1 VLTRQDREKLVIELY
16 NQGKTIRDIAKESRM
31 SFRDIGTIL
40 KKASGGKEENQDKE
54 QSSLLSPS
62 AKAYQL
68 YSEGKAPIDVA
79 ISLDLNEFETI
90 KYYEEYLEL
99 KQMHELSIVYDE
111 IGSDIVHFL
120 KLYRL
125 SKKERIKLQHIVSLL
140 RIANNDLP
148 ALERRYHRLKRDI
161 VLLELEK
168 QKLEQMGGQ
177 VRILAK
183 MSEDYKQQI
192 EELRREKIALE
203 GLIRES
209 ENNEVYK
216 KIRRIAE
223 EEVNNTL
230 SKSKELLTLAISSVL
245 ESIMRDPARYNFLIN
260 SNQYNYNKWQTPHHN
275 FIDMYRSVIMDD
287 SQKLFQVMTRE
298 LTNNI
303 IESTILKHGPQ
314 SLAESSSPHNT

>member
-1 VLTRQDREKLVIELY
+1 
-16 NQGKTIRDIAKESRM
+16 
-31 SFRDIGTIL
+31 
-40 KKASGGKEENQDKE
+40 
-54 QSSLLSPS
+54 
-62 AKAYQL
+62 
-68 YSEGKAPIDVA
+68 
-79 ISLDLNEFETI
+79 
-90 KYYEEYLEL
+90 
-99 KQMHELSIVYDE
+99 
-111 IGSDIVHFL
+111 
-120 KLYRL
+120 
-125 SKKERIKLQHIVSLL
+125 
-140 RIANNDLP
+140 
-148 ALERRYHRLKRDI
+148 
-161 VLLELEK
+161 
-168 QKLEQMGGQ
+168 
-177 VRILAK
+177 